1 MKIFSNFPIDIVY
14 NILTYTN
21 HVKLRNG
28 KTMFQIPKND
38 PRINMLLEKYRLIN
52 ELDMYTPKVRLL
64 NDNHYI
70 RSGYATIKV
79 EKNHYRQIIRVEVV
93 KFERF
98 KNGNIKQKSKVHKY
112 SHVIADTH

>member
-1 MKIFSNFPIDIVY
+1 
-14 NILTYTN
+14 
-21 HVKLRNG
+21 
-28 KTMFQIPKND
+28 
-38 PRINMLLEKYRLIN
+38 MLLEKYRLIN

-64 NDNHYI
+64 NNNHYI

-79 EKNHYRQIIRVEVV
+79 EKYQYRQIIRVEVV

-98 KNGNIKQKSKVHKY
+98 KNGNIKQKSKVQKY